1 MAALSHK
8 RDGDGDSAQ
17 PKHQSGRLAVETS
30 GGSLP
35 LRRGHAVRA
44 VQVGCEAETAGGS
57 GRCVAVTWVAA
68 LLL

>member
-1 MAALSHK
+1 MAALRHK
-8 RDGDGDSAQ
+8 RDGDGDSAR

-44 VQVGCEAETAGGS
+44 A
-57 GRCVAVTWVAA
+57 
-68 LLL
+68 